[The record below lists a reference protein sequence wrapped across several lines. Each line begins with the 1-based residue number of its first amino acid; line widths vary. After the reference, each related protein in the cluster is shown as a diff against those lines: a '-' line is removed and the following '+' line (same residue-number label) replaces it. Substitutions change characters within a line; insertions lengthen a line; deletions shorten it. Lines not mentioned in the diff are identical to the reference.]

1 MIFHRNQTEQIDD
14 LLNRIG
20 EKLQLN
26 KPMQCLVAEKYDEV
40 YKVLEKNNDFKYSG
54 NVYPQG
60 SYALQTT
67 VKPLGSDDFDL
78 DVVIQFDEF
87 WSSELSPT
95 EVINSVVSGLAD
107 TYTDLK
113 PKNRCVR
120 INFKDFHLDVVPAF
134 PYNKDNMEKIKVP
147 NVETDNWKI
156 SCPKGYISWFEEK
169 CRFKEIILEMSERF
183 DITQEKLTE
192 QVPYE
197 IKPPLKIAV
206 QLAKRFRDVYFE
218 NKQNKSTP
226 SIIITTL
233 FADSY
238 DGSASAYET
247 IDNILLK
254 ICDKIQKTKGI
265 MEIRNPANNVEVISE
280 CWSDNLSNYMAFCEY
295 IKEFAKRWEALS
307 KASGIKETQTILES
321 MFKENIAS
329 QVITEQAK
337 FIADM
342 REKDNLMI
350 SSKGT
355 ISKFGDGTVAI
366 KKNNFFGE

>member
-1 MIFHRNQTEQIDD
+1 MIFHKNKTEQLND

-26 KPMQCLVAEKYDEV
+26 KTMQCLVSEKYDEV
-40 YKVLEKNNDFKYSG
+40 YTTLEKSDDFKYSG

-78 DVVIQFDEF
+78 DVVIQFDKL
-87 WSSELSPT
+87 WSSELNST
-95 EVINSVVSGLAD
+95 EVIDSVVSGLAD
-107 TYTDLK
+107 TYADIE

-134 PYNKDNMEKIKVP
+134 PYNKDDMEKIKVP
-147 NVETDNWKI
+147 NVETDDWKI

-169 CRFKEIILEMSERF
+169 CKFKEVILEMSEKF
-183 DITQEKLTE
+183 AMTQEKLTE

-206 QLAKRFRDVYFE
+206 QLAKRFRDVYFK
-218 NKQNKSTP
+218 NRQSKPTP

-238 DGSASAYET
+238 DASSSEYEA
-247 IDNILLK
+247 IENILLK
-254 ICDKIQKTKGI
+254 ICDKIQETKGV
-265 MEIRNPANNVEVISE
+265 MEVRNPANNMEIISE
-280 CWSDNLSNYMAFCEY
+280 CWSDNPSNYIAFCEY
-295 IKEFAKRWEALS
+295 IKEFTKRWKMLGE
-307 KASGIKETQTILES
+307 ASGIKEIETILES
-321 MFKENIAS
+321 MFEENIAS
-329 QVITEQAK
+329 QVIIEQAK
-337 FIADM
+337 FIADK

-350 SSKGT
+350 SSEGI
-355 ISKFGDGTVAI
+355 ISRLGVGTVAI
-366 KKNNFFGE
+366 RKNNFFGE